1 MTLFAVETWANK
13 MRKNPIVLCSHWCVC
28 FQQTFHLENFSYYL
42 GVTLHNESFNL
53 SMLVVGIIVVLLVQK
68 NI

>member
-42 GVTLHNESFNL
+42 GVTLHN
-53 SMLVVGIIVVLLVQK
+53 VVGIIVVLLVQK